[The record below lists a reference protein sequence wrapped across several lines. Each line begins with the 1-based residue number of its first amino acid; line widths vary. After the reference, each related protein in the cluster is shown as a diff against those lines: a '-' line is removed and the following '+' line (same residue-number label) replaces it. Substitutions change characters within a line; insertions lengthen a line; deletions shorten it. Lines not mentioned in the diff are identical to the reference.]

1 MPRRPR
7 PARPSGL
14 LLALALAVALVAAA
28 CGGASDV
35 DQETF
40 QADLLERVNSPAA
53 EADQPEPL
61 PEDVAGCITERVYA
75 EYDQGEVNRIYRAAT
90 PTELDEDVR
99 DQLTL
104 INQGCYEE
112 FGPPVAEEGD
122 GDTPTST
129 TEAGDGSPTTTEAPD
144 DSTTTE
150 AG

>member
-1 MPRRPR
+1 MPRRPRR

-40 QADLLERVNSPAA
+40 QADLLERVNTPAA
-53 EADQPEPL
+53 EAGQPEPL
-61 PEDVAGCITERVYA
+61 PEDVAGCITERVYD

-104 INQGCYEE
+104 INQDCYEE
-112 FGPPVAEEGD
+112 LGPPVAEEGD
-122 GDTPTST
+122 GSAPTT
-129 TEAGDGSPTTTEAPD
+129 TEAGDGSTTTEAPD
-144 DSTTTE
+144 DTTTTE

>member
-1 MPRRPR
+1 VPRRPR

-28 CGGASDV
+28 CGGASDI

-40 QADLLERVNSPAA
+40 QADLLERVNTPAA
-53 EADQPEPL
+53 EAGEPEPL
-61 PEDVAGCITERVYA
+61 PEDVAACITERVYA

-90 PTELDEDVR
+90 QTELDQDMR

-104 INQGCYEE
+104 INQDCYEE
-112 FGPPVAEEGD
+112 FGPAVPEEGD
-122 GDTPTST
+122 GS
-129 TEAGDGSPTTTEAPD
+129 APTTTETGDGSSTTTEASGE
-144 DSTTTE
+144 STTTE

>member
-53 EADQPEPL
+53 EAGEPEPL
-61 PEDVAGCITERVYA
+61 PEDVAACITERVYA

-90 PTELDEDVR
+90 QTELDEDVR
-99 DQLTL
+99 ASLNA
-104 INQGCYEE
+104 INKDCFEE
-112 FGPPVAEEGD
+112 LGPPVAEEGD
-122 GDTPTST
+122 GDSTTT
-129 TEAGDGSPTTTEAPD
+129 TEAGDGSTTTEAQG